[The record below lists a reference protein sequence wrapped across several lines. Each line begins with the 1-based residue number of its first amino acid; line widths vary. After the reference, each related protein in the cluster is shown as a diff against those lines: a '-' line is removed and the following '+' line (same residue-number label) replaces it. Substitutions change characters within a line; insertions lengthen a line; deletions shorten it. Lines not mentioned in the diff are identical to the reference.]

1 MASAAER
8 RARLAAARLYFVTD
22 DPAVVP
28 GALDGGADIVQLRQK
43 RASDDEVVAAGQAL
57 AALCRE
63 RGALFVVNDR
73 PDLAIACGADG
84 VHVGQDD
91 MPLAAA
97 RRAVGRDAIVGTST
111 HTPEQADAADASD
124 ADYFAVGPVWETP
137 TKAGRPAVGLDL
149 VRHAAARERR
159 KPWFAIGGID
169 SDRAPLV
176 AEAGARRIVV
186 VRAIQ
191 DAADPR
197 AAAVA
202 LREALDREPVGGQ
215 AQ

>member
-8 RARLAAARLYFVTD
+8 RARLDAARLYFVTG

-28 GALDGGADIVQLRQK
+28 GAIAGGADIVQLRLK
-43 RASDDEVVAAGQAL
+43 GAPDDEIVAGGRAL
-57 AALCRE
+57 TEVCHE
-63 RGALFVVNDR
+63 RGALFVLNDR
-73 PDLAIACGADG
+73 PDLAVACGADG

-91 MPLAAA
+91 EPLESA
-97 RRAVGRDAIVGTST
+97 RATVGPDMLVGIST
-111 HTPEQADAADASD
+111 HSPDQVDAADASD

-137 TKAGRPAVGLDL
+137 TKEGRPAVGLEL
-149 VRHAAARERR
+149 VRHAAQHARS

-169 SDRAPLV
+169 AERAPLV

-191 DAADPR
+191 RADDPR
-197 AAAVA
+197 AAAASLRAA
-202 LREALDREPVGGQ
+202 LKREAVGGQ

>member
-28 GALDGGADIVQLRQK
+28 GALDGGADLVQLRLK
-43 RASDDEVVAAGQAL
+43 HAGDDEIVQSARAL
-57 AALCRE
+57 VEVCHAHD
-63 RGALFVVNDR
+63 ALFLLNDR
-73 PDLAIACGADG
+73 PDLAVASGADG

-91 MPLAAA
+91 EPLESA
-97 RRAVGRDAIVGTST
+97 RATVGPDALVGVST
-111 HTPEQADAADASD
+111 HSPEQVDAAEESD

-137 TKAGRPAVGLDL
+137 TKEGRPAVGLDL
-149 VRHAAARERR
+149 VRYAARRGRR

-169 SDRAPLV
+169 EDRAPLV
-176 AEAGARRIVV
+176 TAAGARRIVV

-191 DAADPR
+191 HADDPS
-197 AAAVA
+197 AAAAA

>member
-28 GALDGGADIVQLRQK
+28 GALEGGADLVQLRLK
-43 RASDDEVVAAGQAL
+43 RAVDGEIVAAGREL
-57 AALCRE
+57 AELCR
-63 RGALFVVNDR
+63 RHGALFVLNDR
-73 PDLAIACGADG
+73 PDLAAACGADG

-91 MPLAAA
+91 EPLGSA
-97 RRAVGRDAIVGTST
+97 RAAVGSDAIVGTST
-111 HTPEQADAADASD
+111 HSPEQVDAAERSD

-137 TKAGRPAVGLDL
+137 TKEGRPAVGLDL
-149 VRHAAARERR
+149 VRYAAEHVRR
-159 KPWFAIGGID
+159 TPWFAIGGID
-169 SDRAPLV
+169 AERAALV

-191 DAADPR
+191 QAADPR
-197 AAAVA
+197 AAAAA
-202 LREALDREPVGGQ
+202 LRAALDREPVGGQ

>member
-22 DPAVVP
+22 DPGVVP
-28 GALDGGADIVQLRQK
+28 AALDGGADIVQLRLK
-43 RASDDEVVAAGQAL
+43 DTPDDEIVAAGRAL
-57 AALCRE
+57 AALCHE
-63 RGALFVVNDR
+63 RGALFVLNDR
-73 PDLAIACGADG
+73 PDLAAATRADG

-91 MPLAAA
+91 EPLASA
-97 RRAVGRDAIVGTST
+97 RATVGADALIGIST
-111 HTPEQADAADASD
+111 HSPAQVDDAAASD

-137 TKAGRPAVGLDL
+137 TKQGRPAVGLDL
-149 VRHAAARERR
+149 VRYAARHAGY

-169 SDRAPLV
+169 AERAAQV
-176 AEAGARRIVV
+176 AAAGARRIVV

-191 DAADPR
+191 QAADPR
-197 AAAVA
+197 AAAAA
-202 LREALDREPVGGQ
+202 LREALEMEPVGGQ

>member
-28 GALDGGADIVQLRQK
+28 GALDGGADLVQLRLK
-43 RASDDEVVAAGQAL
+43 DAADEEVVAAGRAL
-57 AALCRE
+57 AALCHE
-63 RGALFVVNDR
+63 RGALFLVNDR
-73 PDLAIACGADG
+73 PDLAVAAGADG

-91 MPLAAA
+91 ESLESA
-97 RRAVGRDAIVGTST
+97 RATVGADALVGIST
-111 HTPEQADAADASD
+111 HTPSQVDAADSSD
-124 ADYFAVGPVWETP
+124 ADYYAVGPVWETP
-137 TKAGRPAVGLDL
+137 TKPGRPAAGLEL
-149 VRHAAARERR
+149 VRHAARQERR

-169 SDRAPLV
+169 AERAAQV
-176 AEAGARRIVV
+176 TEAGARRIVV

-191 DAADPR
+191 DAPDPR
-197 AAAVA
+197 AAAIA
-202 LREALDREPVGGQ
+202 LREALDMEPVGGQ